1 MTANLIRP
9 ISKYFTNIKKGKRRI
24 KEVLTEGKV
33 TVVSLKSLGSH
44 EVPQTQLPVN

>member
-1 MTANLIRP
+1 MTANLNRP
-9 ISKYFTNIKKGKRRI
+9 ISKYFTNIKKERRR

-44 EVPQTQLPVN
+44 EVPQAQLPVN